1 MKILHIMILDK
12 FIPPFIKF
20 INENFNPNDHIF
32 VIIGKPRSDYG
43 MDLDINNVFWLD
55 RKLKIIEFEKY
66 LYKAKKIILHGLWDE
81 RFLKLLAVQPWLLK
95 KSYWV
100 MWGGDFY
107 FPEEQS
113 RLKKYI
119 IKNVANVITY
129 IDGDVEYIKKYYKA
143 NPKKH
148 YNCFMY
154 LSNVFDESKYKKC
167 QKIKKDEVWILVG
180 NSASDTNR
188 HEFAFNKL
196 SKIGLK
202 DLKVIVPLS
211 YGDLEYRDKI
221 LKIGKEIFGSNFYPL
236 LDFVPYEDYLNI
248 IYNID
253 IALFANNR
261 QEGMGN
267 LIQLLGLGKK
277 VYLNPETS
285 QWKLCQ
291 NLGIKVYDINRDID
305 LNIDSEELENN
316 KKIVKEYFSPENLKK
331 QLKII
336 FQGG

>member
-20 INENFNPNDHIF
+20 INENFNSNEHIF
-32 VIIGKPRSDYG
+32 VVIGKPNSDYG
-43 MDLDINNVFWLD
+43 MDLNINNVFWLD

-66 LYKAKKIILHGLWDE
+66 LYKAEKIILHGLWDE
-81 RFLKLLAVQPWLLK
+81 RILKLLAVQPWLLK

-113 RLKKYI
+113 RLKKYF
-119 IKNVANVITY
+119 IKNVSNVITY
-129 IDGDVEYIKKYYKA
+129 IDGEVEYIIKYYKA
-143 NPKKH
+143 NPKRH
-148 YNCFMY
+148 YKCFMY

-180 NSASDTNR
+180 NSSTDANR
-188 HEFAFNKL
+188 HEFVFNKL

-211 YGDLEYRDKI
+211 YGDPEYRDKI
-221 LKIGKEIFGSNFYPL
+221 LKIGKEIFGEKFYPL
-236 LDFVPYEDYLNI
+236 NEFLPYDKYLEI
-248 IYNID
+248 IFNID
-253 IALFANNR
+253 IAIFAHNR
-261 QEGMGN
+261 QQGMGN

-277 VYLNPETS
+277 VYLNPES
-285 QWKLCQ
+285 LLWKFFQ
-291 NLGIKVYDINRDID
+291 DVGIKVYDINEDID
-305 LNIDSEELENN
+305 LITNSKELENN
-316 KKIVKEYFSPENLKK
+316 KRIVKEVFSLESLKT
-331 QLKII
+331 QLKEI
-336 FQGG
+336 FDE